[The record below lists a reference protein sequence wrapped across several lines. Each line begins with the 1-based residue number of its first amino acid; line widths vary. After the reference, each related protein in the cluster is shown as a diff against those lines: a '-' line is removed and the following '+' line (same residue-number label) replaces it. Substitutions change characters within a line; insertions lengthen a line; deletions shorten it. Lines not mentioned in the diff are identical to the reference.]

1 MNKRHVQLPNDMTK
15 SDLSPKDLLVYVTIK
30 YYMNSETKEAYPSLM
45 TISKKT
51 SSDKRSVRAAI
62 DKLIDKGYLEKKK
75 RGNKN
80 VYKFN
85 NYKSFE
91 PFSYEFLNK
100 EDLSAAE
107 KAYIIATQQYMF
119 KDDGNG
125 KISLSDRKLGA
136 LINMSP
142 TTVAKYNKSLKEK
155 GYLTTVV
162 LDTPDPETGLQKTEK
177 FFHLTELEQAIVF
190 TLQKHEEK
198 LDSHEKDINLLKKEI
213 ERLNKEIAYMKRER
227 NYL

>member
-1 MNKRHVQLPNDMTK
+1 
-15 SDLSPKDLLVYVTIK
+15 
-30 YYMNSETKEAYPSLM
+30 MNSETKEAYPSLM

-119 KDDGNG
+119 KDIEGYG
-125 KISLSDRKLGA
+125 KISMTNSELSEK
-136 LINMSP
+136 INMPES
-142 TTVAKYNKSLKEK
+142 TISKCNRSLTSKD
-155 GYLTTVV
+155 YLSIMRCKNV
-162 LDTPDPETGLQKTEK
+162 DEETGIQIQEK
-177 FFHLTELEQAIVF
+177 IFHLDELGQAVIWALTNHETRIQNNEQRI
-190 TLQKHEEK
+190 
-198 LDSHEKDINLLKKEI
+198 SNNEKDLKIALDEIARLKDEI
-213 ERLNKEIAYMKRER
+213 EELKGQKLNPIIID
-227 NYL
+227 